1 MVLFD
6 FQKIY
11 ITRVIYSSN
20 PNFIPY
26 NFPGFATLASHC
38 QDLPALLSHSLPRWN
53 MAARTTGIQLDGRVL
68 SVSRAVHPHA
78 SCLEKGIL
86 FSLGPPRRKQG
97 IFKCPHN
104 HGTRWNKYC
113 RHNVNQS
120 SYHTPYMGLKKTHEL
135 LDEDYHVMTNIYIY
149 IAIYDVF
156 WGNHFNYIY
165 YIYIYIYHLGFT
177 YTWFTSYACDIIFV

>member
-97 IFKCPHN
+97 IFKCFHN

-120 SYHTPYMGLKKTHEL
+120 SYHKPYMGLKKTHGL
-135 LDEDYHVMTNIYIY
+135 LDEDYHVITNIYS
-149 IAIYDVF
+149 
-156 WGNHFNYIY
+156 
-165 YIYIYIYHLGFT
+165 HL
-177 YTWFTSYACDIIFV
+177 